1 MNNELQKMRL
11 TRLNEKLNKLQN
23 ELCKDFSNIQ
33 DLDQLVKQIKELETE
48 KKTLEKKAIL
58 KKVNEQHT
66 KKRNIL
72 IELMKIN
79 FPEEDITTNSRE
91 FHATKVKNI
100 PILNELCKNGYVT
113 AEIKTQPSDTNP
125 NGSIIYE
132 AITIGGER
140 YRLVNYEY
148 EGSKCTMNYFKTLDE
163 ALNMNGIKKEPVKF
177 SEYTKAE
184 RVATKE
190 REKLEK
196 YLKEMDEKLKA
207 VDIYFFESHNLL
219 KRGQERGYTYTA

>member
-1 MNNELQKMRL
+1 MTNEIEKRRL
-11 TRLNEKLNKLQN
+11 TRLNEKLNKLQD
-23 ELCKDFSNIQ
+23 ELCKEVNSVQN
-33 DLDQLVKQIKELETE
+33 LDELVKQIKELETE

-58 KKVNEQHT
+58 KKVNEEHT
-66 KKRNIL
+66 KKRNML

-79 FPEEDITTNSRE
+79 FPDYDITTNSGE

-113 AEIKTQPSDTNP
+113 AEINTQPSDTNP

-132 AITIGGER
+132 AIRIGGER
-140 YRLVNYEY
+140 YRLVNYKY
-148 EGSKCTMNYFKTLDE
+148 EAYKCTMSYFNTLEE
-163 ALNMNGIKKEPVKF
+163 ALNMNGIKAEPVKF

-207 VDIYFFESHNLL
+207 VDIYFFESNNMLR
-219 KRGQERGYTYTA
+219 RGQERGYTYTA

>member
-1 MNNELQKMRL
+1 MNEEAKNRRL

-23 ELCKDFSNIQ
+23 DLCKEFKSVEN
-33 DLDQLVKQIKELETE
+33 LDELVKQIKELETE

-58 KKVNEQHT
+58 KKVNDEHT
-66 KKRNIL
+66 KKRNML
-72 IELMKIN
+72 IELMKIK
-79 FPEEDITTNSRE
+79 FPIEDITTNSGE
-91 FHATKVKNI
+91 FHATKVKKVDV
-100 PILNELCKNGYVT
+100 LNKLCENGYVT

-125 NGSIIYE
+125 NGETIYE
-132 AITIGGER
+132 AIRIGGER

-148 EGSKCTMNYFKTLDE
+148 EGSKCTMNYFNTLEE
-163 ALNMNGIKKEPVKF
+163 ALNMNGIKAEPVKF
-177 SEYTKAE
+177 SAYTKAE
-184 RVATKE
+184 KVATKE

-219 KRGQERGYTYTA
+219 RRGQERGYTYTA